1 MERTRFNEVLT
12 EGLEEMGLK
21 SNPALLDGLWLYMNF
36 LLEENRKYNLTAID
50 REEEVITRHFLDSLV
65 FFTEFKPPAG
75 SRILDMGT
83 GAGFPGLVLKLY
95 QGDLE
100 VLLVDSLQKRVNFL
114 DLLIKKLDLKL
125 VEALHGRAEDLGR
138 QEEYRER
145 FDYVVSRAVAPV
157 NILSEFTLPF
167 LQPGGK
173 AVYFKGPD
181 YQEELEQGEKAVIL
195 LGGRL
200 NTVHQVKIPG
210 LEVERFLIEIEK
222 VEKTPDRYPRKA
234 GIPKKRPL

>member
-1 MERTRFNEVLT
+1 
-12 EGLEEMGLK
+12 
-21 SNPALLDGLWLYMNF
+21 
-36 LLEENRKYNLTAID
+36 
-50 REEEVITRHFLDSLV
+50 
-65 FFTEFKPPAG
+65 
-75 SRILDMGT
+75 MGT

>member
-1 MERTRFNEVLT
+1 M
-12 EGLEEMGLK
+12 
-21 SNPALLDGLWLYMNF
+21 
-36 LLEENRKYNLTAID
+36 
-50 REEEVITRHFLDSLV
+50 
-65 FFTEFKPPAG
+65 
-75 SRILDMGT
+75 
-83 GAGFPGLVLKLY
+83 
-95 QGDLE
+95 
-100 VLLVDSLQKRVNFL
+100 
-114 DLLIKKLDLKL
+114 
-125 VEALHGRAEDLGR
+125 EALHGRAEDLGR